1 MDALEQGKKYFE
13 ENNYQAA
20 LDCFTL
26 FLSMNTLH
34 ADALFF
40 RAICHRKLGDYKS
53 SIIDF
58 TAVLKK
64 LPEEAT
70 IFSER
75 GVSYFH
81 NKQVDLSLKDMD
93 KAVELEPHKAYRY
106 SSRAFI
112 KAYKDVEG
120 AIADYKK
127 AIALDPEDEISHN
140 NLGLLEENQGRYKE
154 AQENYKKSNEIIGY
168 DPEKHQQQ
176 VPPSI
181 PKATEEPPSF
191 GSVFA
196 SLFNSQAARKDFWNF
211 VISIFGRNKA

>member
-1 MDALEQGKKYFE
+1 MDTLEQGKKHFE
-13 ENNYQAA
+13 NDNFSEA
-20 LDCFTL
+20 LASFTQYL
-26 FLSMNTLH
+26 TEHINH

-70 IFSER
+70 IYSER

-81 NKQVDLSLKDMD
+81 NKQIDLSLKDMD
-93 KAVELEPHKAYRY
+93 KAVELEPQKAYRY

-112 KAYKDVEG
+112 KAYKDIEG

-127 AIALDPEDEISHN
+127 AIEIDPKDEISFN
-140 NLGLLEENQGRYKE
+140 NLGLLEENSGRYKE
-154 AQENYKKSNEIIGY
+154 AQEHYKKSNEIIGY
-168 DPEKHQQQ
+168 DPEKRQQKDEQ
-176 VPPSI
+176 EEI
-181 PKATEEPPSF
+181 PTTPNEQPTF

-196 SLFNSQAARKDFWNF
+196 SVFTSNAARKDFWDF
-211 VISIFGRNKA
+211 VKKIFGKG